1 MPGGLKCV
9 CVCMHRNADMWLICP
24 TLQLVCL
31 LLLHAHEVGHK
42 FAFKV
47 LRIDFEMKRDHFK
60 ELTHVVTP

>member
-1 MPGGLKCV
+1 MPGGLKCVCV

-24 TLQLVCL
+24 TLQLVCM

-47 LRIDFEMKRDHFK
+47 LRIDFEMK
-60 ELTHVVTP
+60 